1 MLSTSSMPS
10 ISSSPPQHHVLQVSC
25 VQLHWAKD
33 IEENLAKTLDYIGLA
48 RAEGSDVVLFPET
61 SLTGYDFGYVAGLPP
76 RAVRNALR
84 TVAKR
89 AAECSIYAI
98 VGSLMKRR
106 GDRYLNLAHVIGPDG
121 RIFYEYAKVQMAG
134 ADEHRYCRP
143 GNKLALF
150 KVNGCL
156 CTMVICRDGR
166 HPELYRIPAMA
177 GAKIL
182 FHPSC
187 STESVEGLA
196 WKRLS
201 GRAQQPIGPTTFI
214 YHCVANTVGQSR
226 DGTQTSSGM
235 SFIKDPTGLSLA
247 EAGFYQEEM
256 ITARLNLDKATARY
270 AMASLDHPRIL
281 RTLWKQAL
289 RIALKHK
296 DDGAK

>member
-1 MLSTSSMPS
+1 MAKVATDRKSSKTN
-10 ISSSPPQHHVLQVSC
+10 VLQVSC

-33 IEENLAKTLDYIGLA
+33 IEENVAKTLDYIG
-48 RAEGSDVVLFPET
+48 RAKAERSDIVLFPET
-61 SLTGYDFGYVAGLPP
+61 SLTGYDFDYVANLAP
-76 RAVRNALR
+76 RSVEDALR
-84 TVAKR
+84 TIAKW
-89 AAECSIYAI
+89 AAECTIYAI
-98 VGSLMKRR
+98 VGSLQKRL

-121 RIFYEYAKVQMAG
+121 RVIYEYAKAQMAG
-134 ADEHRYCRP
+134 AAEQRRCRP

-150 KVNGCL
+150 KVKGHL
-156 CTMVICRDGR
+156 CTLVICRDGR
-166 HPELYRIPAMA
+166 HPELYRIPAMG
-177 GAKIL
+177 GAKVL

-187 STESVEGLA
+187 SSETIEGVS

-201 GRAQQPIGPTTFI
+201 GRAQQAIGPNTFI

-270 AMASLDHPRIL
+270 AMASLEHPRIL
-281 RTLWKQAL
+281 RAIWKQAL
-289 RIALKHK
+289 AIALKHAN
-296 DDGAK
+296 DPVR